1 MKKYASRTLSRALF
15 LLLLMPAA
23 SLGPPAMATGLGA
36 ASGKNSVPS
45 PDTARCGGPPGTM
58 APILT
63 GAPILSYNK
72 GAPPG

>member
-23 SLGPPAMATGLGA
+23 SLGPPAMATGPGRA
-36 ASGKNSVPS
+36 FIKKNVPRMDRAQDS
-45 PDTARCGGPPGTM
+45 SPPGTM
-58 APILT
+58 APILA
-63 GAPILSYNK
+63 GAPILPYNK